1 MLFPLPRD
9 KTGRP
14 RARKSP
20 GIGKLQLAFAV
31 SVSDSGPQDQG
42 CVALRLV
49 AWPGWDWM
57 DPDLTTTTTTTT

>member
-14 RARKSP
+14 RGEGEKRP
-20 GIGKLQLAFAV
+20 GIGSWQLAFAV
-31 SVSDSGPQDQG
+31 NASDSGPQDQG

-57 DPDLTTTTTTTT
+57 DPDLTTTT